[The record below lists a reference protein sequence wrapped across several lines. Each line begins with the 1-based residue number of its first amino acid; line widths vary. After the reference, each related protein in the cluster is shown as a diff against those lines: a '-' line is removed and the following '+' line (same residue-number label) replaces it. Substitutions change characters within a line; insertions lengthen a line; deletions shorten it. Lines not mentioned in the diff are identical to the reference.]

1 MKTFTTYAEK
11 KAKQFFN
18 LLQGYTK
25 GIRITAI
32 LILLLI
38 GVSNAWADQYLNAV
52 WMKYTFNGNEG
63 TCEYFKEDNNKAA
76 VSLGTLTS
84 DFIIT
89 DCYWKCWTNWTPNTT
104 TGYLWYQ
111 IGNQTAVTK
120 TQSVYNIGNKDYE
133 VGGSSLGWKIA
144 SYTDPSGIHTM
155 QHNFDMRFFWGNSNE
170 YNNYAMNNW
179 GHNYKYQYTILPPNV
194 KEGNNFIVTASNC
207 ISGTGTSADPFV
219 IKNGSTTVFN
229 VTANKTHSDANSK
242 LKVSFNNGSNWST
255 GTNATTT
262 SIKSSEY
269 TPSQS
274 KKNITIQVKH
284 SNGTLD
290 CKTVSSRT
298 IYYIEQ
304 VAETTHTITIINNI
318 NSEES
323 TKTVGETT
331 PVEITAPN
339 IDGYTF
345 TTWKEM
351 PAVVTITSGSLT
363 DKTIYIKAKED
374 ATLTALYEKD
384 PIIHFSREGEGSI
397 TVLVNGSPINSGSSH
412 VKGTEIKFTATAS
425 EGSEFTKWVDG
436 NGNQLSTA
444 NPYNFT
450 LNADATVKAIF
461 SKKRHTITFNAGL
474 GGSVSAKVG
483 ENSINSGATLD
494 YGTQI
499 VLTATPDRN
508 NAFSKWIDGNGTQLS
523 TNATYTHTLKGDI
536 TINAVFITPT
546 TVYLKPSNDW
556 KADYARFAIY
566 WWKGNNNGWVEMTA
580 DCNSTTTYYYG
591 EIPVGVSNFQFVRL
605 NPDGKGNAT
614 KNDGLHFDFA
624 WNQTGNLTI
633 LNGKYLYDLTQSPK
647 KHMYLKPNANWLTTF
662 DNGKTARYAAYFFGG
677 SSGEQWVSM
686 SIEDATYHVYK
697 CEIPSGDYPKV
708 IFCRMNPDNP
718 TNNWDDDKR
727 WTQTEDLNIQ
737 DGKNLFTIAD
747 AAGTDKNNKANGA
760 WSTWWDNCYWSNST
774 PTYTVTYTQPTG
786 GTISVTAADGRNIT
800 SGSSVALN
808 SKIKISIRPNAGNQ
822 LTSSSIT
829 IGTDDSPTA
838 DANGY
843 YTVCGATKISAEFIM
858 FTPNTISVT
867 AYKRVYNNEII
878 DYGWVDGD
886 GNENTPYIVY
896 TDEAVRIVVSQLEE
910 IEGLTAYYKFGSTEQ
925 TSNVFDWKNISTE
938 DVSSMQIKAYYRDDR
953 KNKSTEVS
961 VQTAY
966 FKAIQQP
973 FYLMTDPANE
983 VSIDQIKG
991 KTINV
996 QFRSD
1001 YAGEVKLYLNST
1013 DNSPLATI
1021 PQTTSYDYRYD
1032 VLNDVKPQVLRFIA
1046 KSSAPL
1052 HGRLFEVDVEISLYK
1067 HVTIKVK
1074 DPEGWANKVYLWRG
1088 NDSGEA
1094 DVKTEW
1100 PGENFLQHFGTWRVF
1115 TVKYPY
1121 YDHFIVNTGSSEKQT
1136 ENYPIPDHDVCY
1148 ELSATKNGPNGKYTL
1163 TETDCPDN
1171 LIVNGIKDSYEVIKG
1186 EEIVIVPSITLGL
1199 GFNSGNI
1206 KTTISTTGSYAT
1218 ATKQGTNL
1226 LISGNTVGGPQQ
1238 FTVTYQLQDE
1248 TPISFTFNVTVVSD
1262 NKITIQVKVPTTFDG
1277 DGNEYLW
1284 KNTNKVYVR
1293 YWWGDFTGDVNMT
1306 HVATQDNF
1314 YRLQARVPLGN
1325 TGKIN
1330 FHIYYEYIDSNNHWR
1345 QTDNVTEVNDDGCYT
1360 LHRNGMQD
1368 HFNRGIT
1375 HDGDNCWDENA
1386 YAYYQVKIYMGSGKT
1401 YTSNIVTQTSET
1413 LSFFAPGMNEE
1424 NYRAGTVYLYRNNN
1438 MHATI
1443 PASKFPTS
1451 NVYTARIN
1459 STHDGLDA
1467 ITPYSGSYYIR
1478 TDGATGGWTN
1488 YLQNGNKM
1496 TSFES
1501 REEEFYNHY
1510 WVESVDTEWKD
1521 DNPVGKKRR
1530 RNVSACVANEY
1541 NDDLAGKLEAD
1552 KLSDEN
1558 GYIYLDERTY
1568 SEYDRA
1574 NVRFGYDPRT
1584 NYFGRAVLRGSLS
1597 ENDQHNFLNAYCE
1610 NAYTTSA
1617 HTTRMNSSLANSQF
1631 LDMSNWVYQKEFYVM
1646 IDNTHPS
1653 ASLYIESTAFNNT
1666 KNHLLGYVKNEI
1678 GEDTDEPI
1686 KRTIMGSGTTNNIY
1700 HFIVVYDFKTN
1711 RLIEAWMPEGTVTIN
1726 SEVTINSNILF
1737 LRKENDEVPQI
1748 QLDNTK
1754 TTTGQI
1760 DSLKSVYFAMEF
1772 ERGDEDASKRHQEQY
1787 WFTLPFDCTVR
1798 SISGVPGYMQIWGI
1812 QRYRGDLRAENGWF
1826 NPSTT
1831 FWEWLTLDDVMHAGE
1846 GYLLVFDKKNAPF
1859 RDVEVDILDDAGNKT
1874 GNKKKIAIMRLYFPS
1889 KTSGFDMQQQSE
1901 EQLTRTY
1908 ENHTCTITTANRDLQ
1923 DSNWKVIGT
1932 TSYNNAGISGYTK
1945 DSDPEY
1951 EELSD
1956 APSFRYQYEYT
1967 MSNDNKTF
1975 WYKYTPENGQTATYK
1990 SFYGYMVQFAGT
2002 INWQPIMSET
2012 VPDHIA
2018 ARRYVPANER
2028 TSYTTRLELANAAGE
2043 VQDLTFVALD
2053 EKATTGFDQNKDLN
2067 KVLNRGT
2074 NIYTFVEGLPFAGN
2088 TLPMEKATVPVGVR
2102 VNAAG
2107 EYTFRMPDGTDGIA
2121 VTLVDNATGTHTNML
2136 MSEYTVT
2143 LDAGTI
2149 ENRFY
2154 LVVDPDRTAT
2164 SVENVGEEAKG
2175 EEAKGQIKKFLID
2188 GKLFIRTADG
2198 IFDAKGQRL

>member
-11 KAKQFFN
+11 KAKQFLN

-25 GIRITAI
+25 GIRLTAI
-32 LILLLI
+32 LILLLM
-38 GVSNAWADQYLNAV
+38 GVGNAWAGGGFWDSDAVLLRYWTSGNSDTEYKHNRSSVATKDLGTVNNFNLKHWEFRMWKDGSGNVCDYGRMYYRVYLTSASAPSYNYWDKGGTSWGNNV
-52 WMKYTFNGNEG
+52 YHYKDFDENILDGLVGGTYYFEYYFVGQGNTSSSSGCNDMKLDNGGSNYKIKFKYDPKYTITIKPNDNTYGSVSPTSQSVGNITPVTITATPKSG
-63 TCEYFKEDNNKAA
+63 YRFK
-76 VSLGTLTS
+76 
-84 DFIIT
+84 
-89 DCYWKCWTNWTPNTT
+89 NWTA
-104 TGYLWYQ
+104 
-111 IGNQTAVTK
+111 TAGIT
-120 TQSVYNIGNKDYE
+120 
-133 VGGSSLGWKIA
+133 IA
-144 SYTDPSGIHTM
+144 DA
-155 QHNFDMRFFWGNSNE
+155 NAE
-170 YNNYAMNNW
+170 
-179 GHNYKYQYTILPPNV
+179 
-194 KEGNNFIVTASNC
+194 
-207 ISGTGTSADPFV
+207 
-219 IKNGSTTVFN
+219 STTITATQAGT
-229 VTANKTHSDANSK
+229 VTAN
-242 LKVSFNNGSNWST
+242 F
-255 GTNATTT
+255 
-262 SIKSSEY
+262 E
-269 TPSQS
+269 
-274 KKNITIQVKH
+274 
-284 SNGTLD
+284 
-290 CKTVSSRT
+290 
-298 IYYIEQ
+298 
-304 VAETTHTITIINNI
+304 VAETTHTITIANNI

-331 PVEITAPN
+331 PVEVTAPN
-339 IDGYTF
+339 FDGYTF
-345 TTWKEM
+345 KTWKEI
-351 PAVVTITSGSLT
+351 PSGVTKTSGNLT
-363 DKTIYIKAKED
+363 DKTISITARQD

-384 PIIHFSREGEGSI
+384 PIINFSREGEGSI
-397 TVLVNGSPINSGSSH
+397 TVLVNGSPINSSTSH
-412 VKGTEIKFTATAS
+412 VKGTVIKFTATAS

-436 NGNQLSTA
+436 NGNLLSIA
-444 NPYNFT
+444 NPYDFT

-474 GGSVSAKVG
+474 GGSVSAKVEG
-483 ENSINSGATLD
+483 NTINSGATLD

-499 VLTATPDRN
+499 ILTAKPDRN
-508 NAFSKWIDGNGTQLS
+508 NAFSQWIDGNGTPLS

-556 KADYARFAIY
+556 KANNARFAIY
-566 WWKGNNNGWVEMTA
+566 WWNGNNNGWVEMTA

-591 EIPVGVSNFQFVRL
+591 DVPVGVSNFQFVRL
-605 NPDGKGNAT
+605 NPAGKGNAT

-633 LNGKYLYDLTQSPK
+633 QNGKYLYDLTQSPK
-647 KHMYLKPNANWLTTF
+647 KHMYLKPNANWLTTW
-662 DNGKTARYAAYFFGG
+662 DNGNKTARYAAYFFGG
-677 SSGEQWVSM
+677 NSGDKWVSM

-697 CEIPSGDYPKV
+697 CDIPSGDYPKV
-708 IFCRMNPDNP
+708 IFCRMNPDNQ

-727 WTQTEDLNIQ
+727 WTQTIDLDIL

-747 AAGTDKNNKANGA
+747 NAGTDKDNKANGE

-808 SKIKISIRPNAGNQ
+808 SKIKISISPNAGNQ

-843 YTVCGATKISAEFIM
+843 YTICGATTISAEFIM
-858 FTPNTISVT
+858 FTPNSISVT

-878 DYGWVDGD
+878 NYGWVNGD
-886 GNENTPYIVY
+886 GNESTPYIVY

-1021 PQTTSYDYRYD
+1021 PQTTSYDYRYN
-1032 VLNDVKPQVLRFIA
+1032 VSNDVIPQVLRFIA

-1067 HVTIKVK
+1067 HVTIKVN

-1136 ENYPIPDHDVCY
+1136 ENYQIPDHDVCY

-1199 GFNSGNI
+1199 GFNLENI
-1206 KTTISTTGSYAT
+1206 TTTISTTPTTGSYAT
-1218 ATKQGTNL
+1218 VTKQGTNL

-1277 DGNEYLW
+1277 DGNQYLW
-1284 KNTNKVYVR
+1284 KNTGNVYIH
-1293 YWWGDFTGDVNMT
+1293 YWWGDFIGDVNMT
-1306 HVATQDNF
+1306 YLATVDNQ
-1314 YRLQARVPLGN
+1314 YRFQARVPLGN

-1330 FHIYYEYIDSNNHWR
+1330 FLVYYEYIDDGNRWR
-1345 QTDNVTEVNDDGCYT
+1345 QTNDVTEVDKNGCYT
-1360 LHRNGMQD
+1360 LWRNGND
-1368 HFNRGIT
+1368 YKRGISR
-1375 HDGDNCWDENA
+1375 DGDDCWTENDH
-1386 YAYYQVKIYMGSGKT
+1386 AYYQVKIYMGSGKT
-1401 YTSNIVTQTSET
+1401 YTSNIVTQTTEI

-1443 PASKFPTS
+1443 PADKFPTS
-1451 NVYTARIN
+1451 NVYTARLN

-1510 WVESVDTEWKD
+1510 WVESVDTEWKA
-1521 DNPVGKKRR
+1521 DNPEGKKRR

-1552 KLSDEN
+1552 KSSDEN
-1558 GYIYLDERTY
+1558 GYIYLDESTY
-1568 SEYDRA
+1568 NEHDRA

-1597 ENDQHNFLNAYCE
+1597 ANDQHNFLNAYCE

-1631 LDMSNWVYQKEFYVM
+1631 LDMSNWVYQKEFYVL
-1646 IDNTHPS
+1646 IDNNHPS
-1653 ASLYIESTAFNNT
+1653 ASLYIESTAFNGT

-1678 GEDTDEPI
+1678 GEDTDEPV

-1737 LRKENDEVPQI
+1737 LRKENGEVPQI

-1772 ERGDEDASKRHQEQY
+1772 ERGDADANNRHQEQY

-1812 QRYRGDLRAENGWF
+1812 QRYNGKKRAENGWF

-1874 GNKKKIAIMRLYFPS
+1874 GNKKRIAIMRLYFPS
-1889 KTSGFDMQQQSE
+1889 TTSGFDMQQQSDE
-1901 EQLTRTY
+1901 HLKRTY
-1908 ENHTCTITTANRDLQ
+1908 QNHTCTITTANRYLQ

-1945 DSDPEY
+1945 DSDPAY
-1951 EELSD
+1951 KELSD

-2053 EKATTGFDQNKDLN
+2053 EKATIGFDQNKDLN

-2102 VNAAG
+2102 VDAAG

-2143 LDAGTI
+2143 LNAGTI

-2164 SVENVGEEAKG
+2164 SVENVGEEADKSKG
-2175 EEAKGQIKKFLID
+2175 VEKFLID